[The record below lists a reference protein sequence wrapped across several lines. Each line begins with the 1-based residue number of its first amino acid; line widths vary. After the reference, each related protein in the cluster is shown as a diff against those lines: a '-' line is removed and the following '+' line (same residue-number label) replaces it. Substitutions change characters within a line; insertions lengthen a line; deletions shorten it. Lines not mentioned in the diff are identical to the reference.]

1 MTAQHSPTPIAIDDG
16 ASMKAA
22 FRCVLGTAPDA
33 VLVVDGDAQVTWVN
47 AAAETLLGSPAER
60 LVDRPLAP
68 LLRDPR
74 EWERSLG
81 DLAPG
86 DRLCDRSLE
95 LCRADGQT
103 LRVSVSASCIP
114 FGPGRE
120 TRTLLYLRDLRER
133 LRAES
138 ELQRRNLEL
147 EHCVQ
152 TMAHDLRSPLVALLG
167 FSRLL
172 RQDYGAQ
179 LDETGRHFLDRIEQ
193 AGRTMEDL
201 IHELLELS
209 RIERPSLSR
218 ERVDPREVLLQLKA
232 ELKPRLDAEGVRL
245 ELPASPPLICCD
257 RTRLYQ
263 VLSNLIGNALD
274 HMGSRGDPHIEVRVE
289 DQGDHHCVKVR
300 DWGKGI
306 PPEKHEQIFEV
317 FQTLEPRENGQR
329 GTGIGLAIVRKIAE
343 IHGGRAW
350 VESRPG
356 QGATFHVSFPKR

>member
-1 MTAQHSPTPIAIDDG
+1 MTAQHFATPTSIDDG
-16 ASMKAA
+16 ASLKAA
-22 FRCVLGTAPDA
+22 LRCVLGTAPDA
-33 VLVVDGDAQVTWVN
+33 VLVVDSDARVTWVN
-47 AAAETLLGSPAER
+47 AAAESLLGCPAER
-60 LVDRPLAP
+60 LIDRSLAV

-74 EWERSLG
+74 EWERTLA

-95 LCRADGQT
+95 LCRVDGQT
-103 LRVSVSASCIP
+103 LRVSVSASCVP
-114 FGPGRE
+114 FGPGAE
-120 TRTLLYLRDLRER
+120 ARTVLYLRDLRER
-133 LRAES
+133 IRAES
-138 ELQRRNLEL
+138 ELQRRNEEL
-147 EHCVQ
+147 EQTVQ

-172 RQDYGAQ
+172 RQDYEVR
-179 LDETGRHFLDRIEQ
+179 LDDTGRHFLDRIEQ

-209 RIERPSLSR
+209 RIERPGVSR
-218 ERVDPREVLLQLKA
+218 EHVDPRAVLLQLQA
-232 ELKPRLDAEGVRL
+232 ELKPRLDAEGVAL
-245 ELPASPPLICCD
+245 ELPASPPLVCCD

-274 HMGSRGDPHIEVRVE
+274 HMGPCEDRRVEVRVE
-289 DQGDHHCVKVR
+289 DEGDHHRIQVR
-300 DWGKGI
+300 DWGVGI
-306 PPEKHEQIFEV
+306 APEKHEQV
-317 FQTLEPRENGQR
+317 FQVFQSLSPRANGQR

-356 QGATFHVSFPKR
+356 CGATFHVSFPKR

>member
-1 MTAQHSPTPIAIDDG
+1 MTAQYLLTPASIDDG
-16 ASMKAA
+16 ANLKAA
-22 FRCVLGTAPDA
+22 LRCVLGTAPDA
-33 VLVVDGDAQVTWVN
+33 VIVVDGDAQIAWVN
-47 AAAETLLGSPAER
+47 PAAESLLGRPAER
-60 LVDRPLAP
+60 LAGQPLAA

-74 EWERSLG
+74 EWERSLA

-103 LRVSVSASCIP
+103 LRVSVSVSCVP
-114 FGPGRE
+114 FGPGAEVRSV
-120 TRTLLYLRDLRER
+120 LYLRDLRER
-133 LRAES
+133 IRAEA
-138 ELQRRNLEL
+138 ELQRRNHEL
-147 EHCVQ
+147 EHTVQ

-179 LDETGRHFLDRIEQ
+179 MDETGRHFLDRIEQ

-209 RIERPSLSR
+209 RIERPSVSR
-218 ERVDPREVLLQLKA
+218 QHVDPRAVLLQLQA
-232 ELKPRLDAEGVRL
+232 ELKPRLDAEGVHL
-245 ELPASPPLICCD
+245 DLPASPPLVCCD

-274 HMGSRGDPHIEVRVE
+274 HMGPSSDPRIEIRVE
-289 DQGDHHCVKVR
+289 DEGEHHRIQVR
-300 DWGKGI
+300 DWGRGI
-306 PPEKHEQIFEV
+306 PAEKHEQIFQV
-317 FQTLEPRENGQR
+317 FQSLAPRSDGRR

-350 VESRPG
+350 VESQPSS
-356 QGATFHVSFPKR
+356 GAVFHVTFPKR